1 MRFFWII
8 PILLEFTVVPF
19 FGSVSSNPFLR
30 PGSQQKPPPPPKPL
44 PPTNFQ
50 KSNAEK
56 EVEFRGY
63 YLLNGVPFFC
73 IYNKKTGH
81 AEWLAISE
89 STFDSYLIQQFD
101 QESEKL
107 TISFD
112 GRSFSLYLMD
122 SKTGGVNNPSS
133 NIAPNKSTPQPGSS
147 GASKQVTRF
156 MPPRPK
162 TTPSL
167 PSWLVNKRSN
177 AGGVPTAVQS
187 QPTSSPGYFGA
198 VPRRST
204 VPGPFFPGSSG
215 RIDSPTPMVSTP
227 EQLPGST
234 TSRVLDSFGDAPT
247 QSASTQNPGAS
258 SFSTDNQVLTENR
271 STADSENT
279 ISLDDLPPP
288 PPPPNILPPSPPP
301 DIQPSRDE

>member
-1 MRFFWII
+1 MRLFWII
-8 PILLEFTVVPF
+8 PILLGFAVVPF

-30 PGSQQKPPPPPKPL
+30 PGALQKPPPPPKPL

-73 IYNKKTGH
+73 IFNNKTGH

-89 STFDSYLIQQFD
+89 STFDSYLIQQFN
-101 QESEKL
+101 QETEKL

-112 GRSFSLYLMD
+112 GRSFSLSLMD
-122 SKTGGVNNPSS
+122 SKTGGGNNSSS
-133 NIAPNKSTPQPGSS
+133 NIAPNKSSTPSGSPG
-147 GASKQVTRF
+147 AAKQVTRF

-177 AGGVPTAVQS
+177 AGGVPNPAQS
-187 QPTSSPGYFGA
+187 QPTSSPAYSGA
-198 VPRRST
+198 VPRRT
-204 VPGPFFPGSSG
+204 VPGPFFPGSIG
-215 RIDSPTPMVSTP
+215 RIDSPTPAVSTSGQSL
-227 EQLPGST
+227 ENRTNRVIGS
-234 TSRVLDSFGDAPT
+234 SNIAAG
-247 QSASTQNPGAS
+247 QSASLQNAGAS
-258 SFSTDNQVLTENR
+258 SVPADNQVLNENSG
-271 STADSENT
+271 STGIENA

>member
-8 PILLEFTVVPF
+8 PILLGFTVVPF

-44 PPTNFQ
+44 PPTSFQ

-73 IYNKKTGH
+73 IFNKKTGH

-112 GRSFSLYLMD
+112 GHSFSLSLMD
-122 SKTGGVNNPSS
+122 SKSGGGNNPSS
-133 NIAPNKSTPQPGSS
+133 NIAPNNSSPPSGSS
-147 GASKQVTRF
+147 GAAKQVTRF

-177 AGGVPTAVQS
+177 AGGVPNSAQA
-187 QPTSSPGYFGA
+187 QPTSSPAYSGA
-198 VPRRST
+198 VPRRT
-204 VPGPFFPGSSG
+204 VSGPFFPGSAG
-215 RIDSPTPMVSTP
+215 RIDSPTPTASTP
-227 EQLPGST
+227 GQSLGST
-234 TSRVLDSFGDAPT
+234 TNRVSDPSSVAVG
-247 QSASTQNPGAS
+247 QSASPQNAGTS
-258 SFSTDNQVLTENR
+258 SVSAVNQVLNENAG
-271 STADSENT
+271 TTDSENA